1 MSHTSTLDR
10 NELEAMADAIIKIGK
25 VFQENLAADVS
36 IFLTSV
42 LPEHLNKSKWRN
54 KTFKE
59 IIT

>member
-25 VFQENLAADVS
+25 VFQENLTADVN

-42 LPEHLNKSKWRN
+42 LPEHLNKSK
-54 KTFKE
+54 
-59 IIT
+59 